1 MNTIGH
7 DCFKI
12 RAEADSDEAEVLIYG
27 DIGESWFGDSVEAG
41 EFVAGLQDVSAKVIT
56 ARINSYGG
64 SVTDALAIYNALKRH
79 SATVNVEI
87 DGIAASSASLIAQAG
102 DYVGIAANAR
112 IMVHAPWAGL
122 AGNAKDMRDMADKL
136 DGWAESMASAY
147 VNDSM
152 THADAL
158 ALLTDGKDH
167 WYGAD
172 EAVAAGLA
180 DNVTD
185 ALDVAAR
192 YQHNRFTNQAA
203 PVAAST
209 QAAPVAAS
217 QTDREPLMADENT
230 ATATDTQ
237 SNDNVVEIQKAQAA
251 KTRADIL
258 ARNTHLKVIRAT
270 TTSTKV
276 QSYIDEAIA
285 DPSAK
290 LEDVLAKIGDIVA
303 EGIEPVGGS
312 PTIEPGMDSR
322 DKFRE
327 GVSAALCHRMGVKG
341 ASDDRSNEFRGRRLA
356 DIAAQSLLLSGQ
368 NVHGMTASDIASK
381 VLASHTTSDFPNLLA
396 DAANKTLQSAYETF
410 PSTWQTWCARGSV
423 SDFKTVNLIRMG
435 SFNSLE
441 TIAEGGEYQAG
452 TVGEEKETLT
462 AVTKG
467 RFIRLSRSM
476 LINDDLQGFSRMSAL
491 MGRAAARTVNKDV
504 YTVLNA
510 NGVLS
515 DSVALF
521 DAGHANLAGTGGAMT
536 VATLGAGKAAMRKQL
551 DPNANDYLNI
561 MPQTLLVP
569 VALED
574 TAKVLVG
581 SESDPAKSN
590 SRTINPIRGMAE
602 VVSDP
607 YLDATSA
614 TAWYLVASPMDAPL
628 MEVHFLDGNSTP
640 YVDSEEEFL
649 TDAVQWKVRMDYGVA
664 ANNYRGAT
672 RTLVLN
678 Q

>member
-1 MNTIGH
+1 MPKNVIGRE
-7 DCFKI
+7 CFKI

-41 EFVAGLQDVSAKVIT
+41 EFIAELQDVDAKVIT

-64 SVTDALAIYNALKRH
+64 SVTDGLAIYNALKRH
-79 SATVNVEI
+79 PATVNVEI
-87 DGIAASSASLIAQAG
+87 DGIAASVASLMAQAG

-112 IMVHAPWAGL
+112 VMVHAPWAGL
-122 AGNAKDMRDMADKL
+122 AGNAKDMRDMADQL

-147 VNDSM
+147 VNNTM
-152 THADAL
+152 THDDAL

-167 WYGAD
+167 WYGAT
-172 EAVAAGLA
+172 EAVEAGLA

-185 ALDVAAR
+185 ALDVAAK
-192 YQHNRFTNQAA
+192 YQQNRFTNQAA

-209 QAAPVAAS
+209 E
-217 QTDREPLMADENT
+217 REPPMADETT

-258 ARNTHLKVIRAT
+258 ARNTQLKVIRAT
-270 TTSTKV
+270 TTSAKV
-276 QSYIDEAIA
+276 QSYIDESIA

-290 LEDVLAKIGDIVA
+290 LEDILAKIGDIVA

-322 DKFRE
+322 DKFKE
-327 GVSAALCHRMGVKG
+327 GVSAALRSRMQIKG
-341 ASDDRSNEFRGRRLA
+341 ADDDRSNEFRGRSLS
-356 DIAAQSLLLSGQ
+356 DIAAQSLVLAGT
-368 NVHGMTASDIASK
+368 NVHGMTKSDIASK
-381 VLASHTTSDFPNLLA
+381 ILASHTTSDFPYLLA
-396 DAANKTLQSAYETF
+396 DAANKKLQSAYETF
-410 PSTWQTWCARGSV
+410 NSTWQSWCATGEV
-423 SDFKTVNLIRMG
+423 TDFKTVNLIRMG

-441 TIAEGGEYQAG
+441 TIAEGGEYEGG

-462 AVTKG
+462 PVTKG
-467 RFIRLSRSM
+467 RFIRLSRQM
-476 LINDDLQGFSRMSAL
+476 IINDDLNGFSRLATL
-491 MGRAAARTVNKDV
+491 LGRAAARTVNKDV
-504 YTVLNA
+504 YTLLNS
-510 NGVLS
+510 NPTMS
-515 DSVALF
+515 DAVTLF
-521 DAGHANLAGTGGAMT
+521 EAGHANLAGTGGAMT
-536 VATLGAGKAAMRKQL
+536 VATVGAGKAAMRKQL

-574 TAKVLVG
+574 TARVLMA

-590 SRTINPIRGMAE
+590 SRTVNPIRGMAE

-614 TAWYLVASPMDAPL
+614 TAWYLVASPDDAPL

-640 YVDSEEEFL
+640 YVDSAEEFL
-649 TDAVQWKVRMDYGVA
+649 TDAIQWKVRLDYGIA
-664 ANNYRGAT
+664 ANDYRGGYKNAGA
-672 RTLVLN
+672 
-678 Q
+678 